1 MTKKN
6 YRDRLCAKPIIFHI
20 VLILMFSGM
29 LIARLNAKKNQRI
42 NECLLEK
49 ICITSKKKKRAI
61 ISTLFYRELKKPKP
75 VN

>member
-1 MTKKN
+1 
-6 YRDRLCAKPIIFHI
+6 
-20 VLILMFSGM
+20 M

-49 ICITSKKKKRAI
+49 ICITSKKKKEQ
-61 ISTLFYRELKKPKP
+61 LFQRYFI

>member
-1 MTKKN
+1 
-6 YRDRLCAKPIIFHI
+6 
-20 VLILMFSGM
+20 M

-42 NECLLEK
+42 NDCLLEK
-49 ICITSKKKKRAI
+49 ICITSKKKRAI